1 MRQRSLRLF
10 RRMVVYASLALGAG
24 WTFVAATPG
33 HAQVIDLDVQPLD
46 LSLLTLD
53 PDLLTALD
61 VALDPA
67 AAALINCLPTAC
79 VTYVEALAAQSVYSQ
94 QFAATALTSATM
106 QTTQQVMEFAL
117 SSTLLNAAVSAFG
130 SAAAMR
136 SITPTLA
143 TFGISGVSHTS
154 HDGFLATAGGTRIGR
169 TPEFDS
175 LDVGG
180 TLGMRFDASKA
191 LSLPKDTLTLGAFG
205 NYTNSDI
212 DLEFA
217 PLLRA
222 LGFRHTGDASL
233 DSGSAGGYALL
244 TDGRFYGLG
253 LASGQFGD
261 ASVRNVLSDT
271 HANFDT
277 SGFAS
282 SLAGGVVLPAWPSS
296 KVDLRAGLNYFDIR
310 TDRHTDSAG
319 LTFGEGQ
326 VEAFSGALSARLFST
341 FVYRRTVVRPFV
353 QAGVDHRFDYNN
365 DIRVE
370 GLNFTFEEDPT
381 TVFGRLGMDFE
392 VDQYLQA
399 YLSVR
404 GDHNED
410 FDTIA
415 GQVGLTFKL
424 N

>member
-1 MRQRSLRLF
+1 
-10 RRMVVYASLALGAG
+10 LALVASSA
-24 WTFVAATPG
+24 FLAATPAQ
-33 HAQVIDLDVQPLD
+33 AQVIDLDVLGGGQPLD

-53 PDLLTALD
+53 LDLIEALD
-61 VALDPA
+61 AALNPA
-67 AAALINCLPTAC
+67 ASAPINCVPSAC
-79 VTYVEALAAQSVYSQ
+79 ITFVEALAAQTVNSQ
-94 QFAATALTSATM
+94 QVVATALTSASL
-106 QTTQQVMEFAL
+106 QTTQQVTDFAL
-117 SSTLLNAAVSAFG
+117 SSTLLNASVSAFG
-130 SAAAMR
+130 SAATMR
-136 SITPTLA
+136 SITPTVA

-191 LSLPKDTLTLGAFG
+191 LGLPKDTLTLGAFG
-205 NYTNSDI
+205 NYTNSEI
-212 DLEFA
+212 DLEST
-217 PLLRA
+217 PLLRE

-261 ASVRNVLSDT
+261 ASVRNALSDA

-282 SLAGGVVLPAWPSS
+282 SLAGGVVLPAWSSS

-326 VEAFSGALSARLFST
+326 VEAFSGTLSVRLFNT
-341 FVYRRTVVRPFV
+341 LVYGRTVVRPFV

-370 GLNFTFEEDPT
+370 GVNFSFEEDPT
-381 TVFGRLGMDFE
+381 TVFGRVGMDFE
-392 VDQYLQA
+392 VDQSVQA

-410 FDTIA
+410 YDAIA